1 MIKKTLFILTLGFSF
16 QGQINARVVLPTDSI
31 KQTHLLHQEEI
42 LKPLEPMFLSNEV
55 AHFNW
60 KSNWFFNVSGG
71 TSAFVGSPLGC
82 EDLFGRMKPAMVISA
97 GKWFSPMVGSR
108 VSFQGFQFKDSQ
120 LQTCDYQSLHG
131 DLMWNITHHI
141 YNARDRPRFDLIPY
155 VGLGILHNES
165 NGHHPFAF
173 SYGVIGQYRLAKK
186 IHLTM
191 ELGGTTT
198 FKDFDGRGASRELGD
213 HLLGL
218 TAGITFDI
226 GKAGWQRVIDAKPY
240 IVQNQ
245 WLIDY
250 ANALHEKNHSL
261 SKQHSLDANVI
272 AQMKKILEIEG
283 LLGTYGDKLKSA
295 SFDEENDGY
304 PRNDYSGLNS
314 LRARLANR
322 SWNGQ
327 SATSN
332 AIQHVDS
339 PADSIPAGDYLSLMA
354 SGSKCIGSPIYFFFK
369 IDTSD
374 LTESSQ
380 LLNLD
385 ELARVAK
392 AYHLRVSVTG
402 AADSATGTVPINNSL
417 STSRAD
423 YIYNE
428 LVKRGV
434 DGSRISK
441 VSEGGIDD
449 YKPTEANRHTK
460 VCLYYL

>member
-16 QGQINARVVLPTDSI
+16 QGQINARAVLPTDSI

-42 LKPLEPMFLSNEV
+42 LKPLEPTLLPNEV
-55 AHFNW
+55 AYSNW

-71 TSAFVGSPLGC
+71 TSAFIGSPLGC
-82 EDLFGRMKPAMVISA
+82 EDLFGRMKPTLAISA
-97 GKWFSPMVGSR
+97 GKWFSPTVGSR

-120 LQTCDYQSLHG
+120 SQTCDYQSLHG
-131 DLMWNITHHI
+131 DLMWNITPHF

-173 SYGVIGQYRLAKK
+173 SYGVIGQYRLANK

-226 GKAGWQRVIDAKPY
+226 GKVGWKRVIDAKPY

-250 ANALHEKNHSL
+250 ANALREKNHSR

-272 AQMKKILEIEG
+272 AQLKKIWEIEG
-283 LLGTYGDKLKSA
+283 LLGTYGDKLKNTSI
-295 SFDEENDGY
+295 DEENDGY

-314 LRARLANR
+314 LRARLANHG
-322 SWNGQ
+322 WNGQ
-327 SATSN
+327 STTHAASQQVNT
-332 AIQHVDS
+332 
-339 PADSIPAGDYLSLMA
+339 PADSIAAGDYLSLMA

-369 IDTSD
+369 IDTAD

-417 STSRAD
+417 SASRAD

-434 DGSRISK
+434 DGSRINK

-460 VCLYYL
+460 VCLYY